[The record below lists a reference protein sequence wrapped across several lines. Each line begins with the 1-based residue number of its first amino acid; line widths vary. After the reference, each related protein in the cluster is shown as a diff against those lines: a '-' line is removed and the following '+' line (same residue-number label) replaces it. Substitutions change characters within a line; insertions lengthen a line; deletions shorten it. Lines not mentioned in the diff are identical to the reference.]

1 MGKVILVG
9 AGPGDIGLLT
19 IKGKEYVEK
28 ADCIVYDRLLSP
40 ELLAM
45 AKPGCE
51 CIYVGKENH
60 KHVMKQDDINELLY
74 RKAEECALTV
84 RLKGGDPY
92 VFGRGGEEAI
102 YLLERGIEVD
112 EVPGVSSSV
121 AALASAGIPI
131 THRGMAKGFH
141 VITAHSRKDEPTNI
155 DYTLFGDSEETGV
168 FLMGLSHV
176 EEVAKGLMDAG
187 RDKDTPVAV
196 VSHGTTA
203 QQRTVRGTLA
213 DIADKVEKAGVTSP
227 AIIVVGTVVSLSEQ
241 LNFHEKA
248 PLFGKRYLV
257 PYVGDHAL
265 AKQLSEKGA
274 EVTAVPVGQ
283 IEQLRWNASSEEV
296 RAILEGT
303 DWLVFTSKHGVHA
316 FVHSLTEK
324 YLDIR
329 SAAGAKF
336 AVVGTKTREALFSYG
351 IRADYVAKGQ
361 SGESLARELHDTILR
376 EDSKS
381 IRCVYISAEQPAFD
395 MGEVLS
401 SVCDYR
407 QIALYKNRELS
418 FTIRVENYDGIF
430 FTSASAV
437 RRVCPQLS
445 DLSVPVYSIGPSCTK
460 ALQQY
465 GATHIVQ
472 SETPSYEAMIELAEK
487 A

>member
-1 MGKVILVG
+1 MGKVVLVG

-19 IKGKEYVEK
+19 IKGKEYIEK

-51 CIYVGKENH
+51 CVYVGKENH
-60 KHVMKQDDINELLY
+60 KHVMRQEDINELLCC
-74 RKAEECALTV
+74 KAREYTLIV

-92 VFGRGGEEAI
+92 VFGRGGEEAL

-131 THRGMAKGFH
+131 THRGLAKGFH
-141 VITAHSRKDEPTNI
+141 VVTAHSCKDEPANI
-155 DYTLFGDSEETGV
+155 DYTLFRDSEETGV
-168 FLMGLSHV
+168 FLMGLAHV
-176 EEVAKGLMDAG
+176 KEVADGLMNAG

-213 DIADKVEKAGVTSP
+213 DIADKVEKAEITSP
-227 AIIVVGTVVSLSEQ
+227 AIIVAGQVASLSEQ
-241 LNFHEKA
+241 LNFHERA

-257 PYVGDHAL
+257 PYVGDITL
-265 AKQLSEKGA
+265 ARQLSEKGA

-283 IEQLRWNASSEEV
+283 IERLSWNASSEEI
-296 RAILEGT
+296 RATLEGT

-316 FVHSLTEK
+316 FVHSLTEQN
-324 YLDIR
+324 LDLR
-329 SAAGAKF
+329 AVAGAKF
-336 AVVGTKTREALFSYG
+336 AVVGKKTKEALFSYG
-351 IRADYVAKGQ
+351 ILADYTAKGQ
-361 SGESLARELHDTILR
+361 SGESLAQELHELFLTN
-376 EDSKS
+376 DSK
-381 IRCVYISAEQPAFD
+381 IRCLSISAEHPAFD
-395 MGEVLS
+395 MEKVLS
-401 SVCDYR
+401 DVCEYR
-407 QIALYKNRELS
+407 RIALYKNRKLS
-418 FTIRVENYDGIF
+418 FSIQTDHYDGIF

-437 RRVCPQLS
+437 HRICSQFSNLS
-445 DLSVPVYSIGPSCTK
+445 ITAYSIGPSCTK

-465 GATHIVQ
+465 GVVPIVQ
-472 SETPSYEAMIELAEK
+472 SETPSYEAMLELAEQD
-487 A
+487 